1 MALNASMGIGQ
12 YLIVKVTPD
21 GKSYTAWIV
30 DPSSGSGHGDSA
42 NGVPVEP
49 IEALAN
55 RTTSASTMGTNIQNA
70 LPTLST

>member
-1 MALNASMGIGQ
+1 MALNVNMNASQ
-12 YLIVKVTPD
+12 YIIVKLTPD
-21 GKSYTAWIV
+21 MKNYTAWVV
-30 DPSSGSGHGDSA
+30 DPVAGGHLQFA

-49 IEALAN
+49 VEAVNN